1 MNILLGILC
10 FCVSLILILLQIY
23 IIIDKGDDEQ

>member
-10 FCVSLILILLQIY
+10 FCSSLTLILLQIY
-23 IIIDKGDDEQ
+23 IIIDKGDDE

>member
-10 FCVSLILILLQIY
+10 FCSSLILILLQIY
-23 IIIDKGDDEQ
+23 IIIDKGDDE